1 MLHGDHWG
9 AVEQDADEYIDAML
23 PLICKEGKLVGETR
37 FSHSLE
43 EVDKKEGVVSGLQ
56 YPVPESPVS
65 FLALVA
71 TQLQEGVNYVWSA
84 YPVCAEG
91 PCNHLVVDEVK
102 LWPNGVEGAVEAYM
116 PEGDVVCF
124 FDPFFFLNREKYQE
138 WAEIDVAL
146 SALAYVLE
154 KAEPDDEAETDATPP
169 EQASGSAPE
178 QDAGITASATDDE
191 DIPAEY
197 YPCGQLG
204 DSAQIEFI
212 VEEAVP
218 VACIGRLF
226 WRMTGVIMRADDET
240 EMRLHVYASE
250 QVLKGYA
257 PEPGDHVLAVAWVQ
271 GRLLAV
277 AQSADVGG
285 SA

>member
-9 AVEQDADEYIDAML
+9 AVEKETDVYIDAML
-23 PLICKEGKLVGETR
+23 PLICKEGRLVGETR

-91 PCNHLVVDEVK
+91 PCNRLVVDEVK

-116 PEGDVVCF
+116 PEGDYVCF

-146 SALAYVLE
+146 SALAYELGKVEEEDETAANPLE
-154 KAEPDDEAETDATPP
+154 QTT
-169 EQASGSAPE
+169 GSAPQQE
-178 QDAGITASATDDE
+178 QDAGMMASPPDDE
-191 DIPAEY
+191 DLPAEY

-212 VEEAVP
+212 VEESVP

-226 WRMTGVIMRADDET
+226 WRMTGVIMRADDAT

-257 PEPGDHVLAVAWVQ
+257 PEPGDHVVAVAWVQ

-277 AQSADVGG
+277 TQPS
-285 SA
+285 